1 VVKGLGLER
10 SGLPG
15 VAVVADLAV
24 GSKQASV
31 DLRFRVA
38 GHTVGFGLIVAVVH
52 MAGITLYLAVF
63 TVQRKTCQ
71 VVVESFYNCVGG
83 VESAAFVFGVARGAL
98 VYVIQSPVQAL
109 LVLHLACNI
118 AMAIHTEHSLVFL

>member
-1 VVKGLGLER
+1 MVKGPGLER

-15 VAVVADLAV
+15 VAVVAGLEV
-24 GSKQASV
+24 GAKQASV

-38 GHTVGFGLIVAVVH
+38 GHTVGLGLIVAVVH

-63 TVQRKTCQ
+63 TVQRKPSQ
-71 VVVESFYNCVGG
+71 VVVESLYSFVGG
-83 VESAAFVFGVARGAL
+83 VETAAFVFGVARGAL